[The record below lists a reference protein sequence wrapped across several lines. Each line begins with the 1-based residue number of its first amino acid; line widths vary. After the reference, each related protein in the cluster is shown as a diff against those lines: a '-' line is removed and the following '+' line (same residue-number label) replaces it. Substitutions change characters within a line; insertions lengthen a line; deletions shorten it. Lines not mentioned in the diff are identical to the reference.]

1 MNILNESLRLI
12 RVFHHINQTNL
23 ANDFN
28 ISKSYLS
35 EIESGK
41 KTVSIEL
48 LNKYSERFNIPVSSL
63 MLFSES
69 LGPDGTSK
77 KARSFVTNKVIKM
90 LNWISEIEE
99 VGIDAKKTSR

>member
-1 MNILNESLRLI
+1 MLNDSLRLI
-12 RVFHHINQTNL
+12 RVFHHISQTNL
-23 ANDFN
+23 ADDIS

-41 KTVSIEL
+41 KTVSIDL

-69 LGPDGTSK
+69 LESDGSVR
-77 KARSFVTNKVIKM
+77 KANSFVAGKIIKM
-90 LNWISEIEE
+90 LSWISEIEE
-99 VGIDAKKTSR
+99 VEIDAKKSSR